1 VTTPVRD
8 HLTQS
13 APDHDFPAYPVHSL
27 AGYDLN
33 TEREAFYIRT
43 PRVARLLS
51 FLADVLCVG
60 GSALVTLYW
69 FSLSPR
75 GFHHIPL
82 RECLAQLMLYSALV
96 VLACRGLH
104 LYIRPRRAGTFVDV
118 ATVTYAVLLATGVVL
133 LYLYLADGVVPAAVP
148 LCAGTLDLA
157 TLIGWRA
164 IRAKATERRVARGRG
179 MRNVL
184 IIGAGR
190 VGRSLAHHL
199 EHNRELGYNVMGFL
213 DETASLDTRVL
224 GTVDDLRKLAR
235 TKFVDEILITIP
247 SNRDMVRRVVTE
259 AEEYNV
265 RVRVVPE
272 LFDGLGLQ
280 APIDYVGRFPVL
292 ELYRQPIP
300 EAGLLAKRA
309 IDIVAA
315 AAGIILAAP
324 VLLLLSLLIKLDSRG
339 PVLYRSRRV
348 GKKGRQFVC
357 YKFRSMVTDADLK
370 KAELRKKN
378 YRQGPTF
385 KIADDP
391 RITRIGR
398 LLRKFSI
405 DELPQLWNILRGDMS
420 LVGPRPHPLDDFELY
435 DAEHMVRLHV
445 KPGLTGL
452 WQVMARRDPSFEKNM
467 ELDLEYIE
475 NWTLMLDFKIMLRT
489 IPAVMQGHGQ

>member
-1 VTTPVRD
+1 
-8 HLTQS
+8 
-13 APDHDFPAYPVHSL
+13 
-27 AGYDLN
+27 
-33 TEREAFYIRT
+33 
-43 PRVARLLS
+43 
-51 FLADVLCVG
+51 
-60 GSALVTLYW
+60 
-69 FSLSPR
+69 
-75 GFHHIPL
+75 
-82 RECLAQLMLYSALV
+82 
-96 VLACRGLH
+96 
-104 LYIRPRRAGTFVDV
+104 
-118 ATVTYAVLLATGVVL
+118 
-133 LYLYLADGVVPAAVP
+133 
-148 LCAGTLDLA
+148 
-157 TLIGWRA
+157 
-164 IRAKATERRVARGRG
+164 VARGRG
-179 MRNVL
+179 MRNAL

-199 EHNRELGYNVMGFL
+199 EHYRELGYTVMGFL
-213 DETASLDTRVL
+213 DETPSEDPRVL

-247 SNRDMVRRVVTE
+247 SNRDMVRRVVAE

-315 AAGIILAAP
+315 TAGIILAAP
-324 VLLLLSLLIKLDSRG
+324 AMLLLSLLIKLDSNG

-357 YKFRSMVTDADLK
+357 YKFRSMVSDADLK

-391 RITRIGR
+391 RITRVGR
-398 LLRKFSI
+398 LLRKFSL

-475 NWTLMLDFKIMLRT
+475 NWTLMLDFKILLRT

>member
-1 VTTPVRD
+1 M
-8 HLTQS
+8 
-13 APDHDFPAYPVHSL
+13 
-27 AGYDLN
+27 AGNDLN
-33 TEREAFYIRT
+33 SEREAFYIRT

-51 FLADVLCVG
+51 FLADLACIG
-60 GSALVTLYW
+60 ISAVVTFY
-69 FSLSPR
+69 FFAIAPIVIHR
-75 GFHHIPL
+75 VPA
-82 RECLAQLMLYSALV
+82 RECAAQLLLYSALV

-104 LYIRPRRAGTFVDV
+104 LYIRPRRAAGTFVDL
-118 ATVTYAVLLATGVVL
+118 ATVAYAVMLATGIAL
-133 LYLYLADGVVPAAVP
+133 LYLYLADGVVPVAVV
-148 LCAGTLDLA
+148 LSAGAFDLA
-157 TLIGWRA
+157 ALIGWRA
-164 IRAKATERRVARGRG
+164 IRAKLIDRRVARGRG

-184 IIGAGR
+184 ILGAGR
-190 VGRSLAHHL
+190 VGRSLAHYL
-199 EHNRELGYNVMGFL
+199 ENNRPLGYTVMGFL
-213 DETASLDTRVL
+213 DEELKDDPRVL

-235 TKFVDEILITIP
+235 TKFVDEVLITIP
-247 SNRDMVRRVVTE
+247 SKRDLVKRVVTE
-259 AEEYNV
+259 AEEYNL

-280 APIDYVGRFPVL
+280 APIDYLGRFPLL

-309 IDIVAA
+309 VDIVAA
-315 AAGIILAAP
+315 AMGILLTSPLLAFLA
-324 VLLLLSLLIKLDSRG
+324 VLVKLNSPG
-339 PVLYRSRRV
+339 PVFYKSRRV

-357 YKFRSMVTDADLK
+357 YKFRSMIADADLK

-385 KIADDP
+385 KIDNDP
-391 RITRIGR
+391 RITSVGKF
-398 LLRKFSI
+398 LRKYSL

-420 LVGPRPHPLDDFELY
+420 LVGPRPHPLDDFALY
-435 DAEHMVRLHV
+435 DPEHMVRLHV

-475 NWTLMLDFKIMLRT
+475 NWTLMLDFKILLRT

>member
-1 VTTPVRD
+1 MTTPVRD
-8 HLTQS
+8 HLTS
-13 APDHDFPAYPVHSL
+13 SVPDHDFPVFPVHSL
-27 AGYDLN
+27 AGSDLN

-43 PRVARLLS
+43 PRVARLLA
-51 FLADVLCVG
+51 FLADLLCIG
-60 GSALVTLYW
+60 ISALVTLYW

-75 GFHHIPL
+75 AFHHVPL
-82 RECLAQLMLYSALV
+82 RECVAQLLLYSALV

-118 ATVTYAVLLATGVVL
+118 ATVTYAVLLATGIAL
-133 LYLYLADGVVPAAVP
+133 LYVYLADGVVPVAVS

-164 IRAKATERRVARGRG
+164 IRAKLTERRVARGRG
-179 MRNVL
+179 LRNAL

-199 EHNRELGYNVMGFL
+199 EHNRELGYTVMGFL
-213 DETASLDTRVL
+213 DEEVNGDPRVL
-224 GTVDDLRKLAR
+224 GTVDDLRRLAR

-247 SNRDMVRRVVTE
+247 SNRDLVRRVVAE

-300 EAGLLAKRA
+300 EAGLVAKRA
-309 IDIVAA
+309 IDIVAS
-315 AAGIILAAP
+315 AAGIMLVAP
-324 VLLLLSLLIKLDSRG
+324 AMLLLSLLIKIDSPG
-339 PVLYRSRRV
+339 PVFYKSRRV

-357 YKFRSMVTDADLK
+357 YKFRSMVADADVR
-370 KAELRKKN
+370 KAELRKQN

-391 RITRIGR
+391 RITRVGY
-398 LLRKFSI
+398 LLRKFSF

-452 WQVMARRDPSFEKNM
+452 WQVMARCDPSFEKNM

-475 NWTLMLDFKIMLRT
+475 NWTLMLDFKILLRT
-489 IPAVMQGHGQ
+489 IPAVLQGHGQ

>member
-8 HLTQS
+8 HLTA
-13 APDHDFPAYPVHSL
+13 APDHDFPAFPVHSL

-51 FLADVLCVG
+51 FLADLLCIG
-60 GSALVTLYW
+60 ISALVTLYW
-69 FSLSPR
+69 FSLSPQA
-75 GFHHIPL
+75 FHHVPV
-82 RECLAQLMLYSALV
+82 RECGAQLLLYSALV
-96 VLACRGLH
+96 VLSCRGLH
-104 LYIRPRRAGTFVDV
+104 LYIRPRRAGTFVDL
-118 ATVTYAVLLATGVVL
+118 ATVTYAVMLATGIAL
-133 LYLYLADGVVPAAVP
+133 LYIYLADGVVPVAVAI
-148 LCAGTLDLA
+148 CAGTLDLA

-164 IRAKATERRVARGRG
+164 VRAKLTERRVARGRG
-179 MRNVL
+179 MRNIV
-184 IIGAGR
+184 IVGAGR
-190 VGRSLAHHL
+190 VGRSLAAYL
-199 EHNRELGYNVMGFL
+199 DHNTDTGCSVMGFL
-213 DETASLDTRVL
+213 DEDVKDDPRVL

-247 SNRDMVRRVVTE
+247 SKRELVRRVVAE

-280 APIDYVGRFPVL
+280 APIDYVGRFPVM

-300 EAGLLAKRA
+300 EAGLVAKRA
-309 IDIVAA
+309 IDIAA
-315 AAGIILAAP
+315 SMAG
-324 VLLLLSLLIKLDSRG
+324 LLLVSPLLGLLALLIKFDSKG
-339 PVLYRSRRV
+339 PVLYKSRRV

-357 YKFRSMVTDADLK
+357 YKFRSMVIDADER
-370 KAELRKKN
+370 KAELRKKS
-378 YRQGPTF
+378 YRTGPTF
-385 KIADDP
+385 KIHNDP
-391 RITRIGR
+391 RITRVGR
-398 LLRKFSI
+398 WLRNFSL

-435 DAEHMVRLHV
+435 DPEHMVRLHV

-467 ELDLEYIE
+467 AMDLEYIE
-475 NWTLMLDFKIMLRT
+475 NWTLMLDFKILLRT
-489 IPAVMQGHGQ
+489 IPAVMRGHGQ